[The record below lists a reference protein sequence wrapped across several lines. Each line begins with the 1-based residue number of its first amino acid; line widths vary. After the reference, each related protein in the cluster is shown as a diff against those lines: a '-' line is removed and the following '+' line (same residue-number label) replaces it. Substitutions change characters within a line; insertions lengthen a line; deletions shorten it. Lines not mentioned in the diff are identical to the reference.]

1 MSYKKI
7 YFDKLASFG
16 RLLGKNKKEQNI
28 NKSVSNSSMES
39 SVAKNTKLNTSGKSK
54 KNMPEKRNYNDR
66 ENVNKNEKETNIN
79 ISSNDSN
86 NMQSLGKNFQEFMEL
101 TSVDSIYE
109 ENNVALVDLN
119 TIFIAE
125 TYLKTL
131 PDYLPN
137 ELKRKAV
144 LDIILSS
151 GLSVDKLLKD
161 GEERKKVLNNFLQ
174 RFSQTTEKI
183 IRDYE
188 NEILKLSESIQA
200 NKKSI
205 IERKELQEEQI
216 AIINYEIQRLQ
227 RIINFLQGE
236 CS

>member
-1 MSYKKI
+1 MSYKKL

-54 KNMPEKRNYNDR
+54 KNMPKKRNYNDR

-151 GLSVDKLLKD
+151 GLSADKLLKD

>member
-1 MSYKKI
+1 M
-7 YFDKLASFG
+7 
-16 RLLGKNKKEQNI
+16 
-28 NKSVSNSSMES
+28 
-39 SVAKNTKLNTSGKSK
+39 
-54 KNMPEKRNYNDR
+54 
-66 ENVNKNEKETNIN
+66 
-79 ISSNDSN
+79 
-86 NMQSLGKNFQEFMEL
+86 
-101 TSVDSIYE
+101 
-109 ENNVALVDLN
+109 DLN

>member
-1 MSYKKI
+1 
-7 YFDKLASFG
+7 
-16 RLLGKNKKEQNI
+16 
-28 NKSVSNSSMES
+28 
-39 SVAKNTKLNTSGKSK
+39 
-54 KNMPEKRNYNDR
+54 MPEKRNYNDR

-151 GLSVDKLLKD
+151 GLSADKLLKD

>member
-1 MSYKKI
+1 MSTKK
-7 YFDKLASFG
+7 
-16 RLLGKNKKEQNI
+16 
-28 NKSVSNSSMES
+28 
-39 SVAKNTKLNTSGKSK
+39 
-54 KNMPEKRNYNDR
+54 
-66 ENVNKNEKETNIN
+66 
-79 ISSNDSN
+79 
-86 NMQSLGKNFQEFMEL
+86 L
-101 TSVDSIYE
+101 TSR
-109 ENNVALVDLN
+109 A
-119 TIFIAE
+119 
-125 TYLKTL
+125 
-131 PDYLPN
+131 
-137 ELKRKAV
+137 
-144 LDIILSS
+144 
-151 GLSVDKLLKD
+151 DKLLKD

>member
-1 MSYKKI
+1 
-7 YFDKLASFG
+7 
-16 RLLGKNKKEQNI
+16 
-28 NKSVSNSSMES
+28 
-39 SVAKNTKLNTSGKSK
+39 
-54 KNMPEKRNYNDR
+54 
-66 ENVNKNEKETNIN
+66 
-79 ISSNDSN
+79 
-86 NMQSLGKNFQEFMEL
+86 L
-101 TSVDSIYE
+101 TSR
-109 ENNVALVDLN
+109 A
-119 TIFIAE
+119 
-125 TYLKTL
+125 
-131 PDYLPN
+131 
-137 ELKRKAV
+137 
-144 LDIILSS
+144 
-151 GLSVDKLLKD
+151 DKLLKD

>member
-1 MSYKKI
+1 
-7 YFDKLASFG
+7 
-16 RLLGKNKKEQNI
+16 
-28 NKSVSNSSMES
+28 MES

>member
-1 MSYKKI
+1 MSYKKL

-54 KNMPEKRNYNDR
+54 KNMPKTRNYNDR

-151 GLSVDKLLKD
+151 GLSADKLLKD

>member
-1 MSYKKI
+1 MSYKKL

-54 KNMPEKRNYNDR
+54 KNMPEKKNYNDR

-151 GLSVDKLLKD
+151 GLSADKLLKD

>member
-1 MSYKKI
+1 MSYKKL

-54 KNMPEKRNYNDR
+54 KNMPEKKNYNDR
-66 ENVNKNEKETNIN
+66 ENVNKNEKESNIN

-151 GLSVDKLLKD
+151 GLSADKLLKD

>member
-1 MSYKKI
+1 MSYKKL

-54 KNMPEKRNYNDR
+54 KNMPEKKNYNDR
-66 ENVNKNEKETNIN
+66 ENVNKNEKESNIN

>member
-1 MSYKKI
+1 MSYKKL